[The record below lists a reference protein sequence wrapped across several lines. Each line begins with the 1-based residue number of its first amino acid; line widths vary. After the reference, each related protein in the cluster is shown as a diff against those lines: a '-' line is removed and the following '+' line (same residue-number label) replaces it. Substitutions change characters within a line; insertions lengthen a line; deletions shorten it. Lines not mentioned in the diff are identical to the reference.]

1 MKPWASNNHHQTGF
15 TIVELLIVIVVIGI
29 LAAITIVSYNGIQ
42 GRAQDSRRVSDVT
55 NLRDALELYKIQNNA
70 FPAVTS
76 ANTDSS
82 GWEVSYKN
90 NSFIPAL
97 RTSGVLNADL
107 LDPINNDT
115 YFYRYYKYAAAQY
128 SCDPAKG
135 EYFVLQIKLLQG
147 TTALGA
153 GPGFDCPGRN
163 WTTSAAWTAGGYLN

>member
-1 MKPWASNNHHQTGF
+1 MLYQKGF

-29 LAAITIVSYNGIQ
+29 LAAITIVSYNGVQ
-42 GRAQDSRRVSDVT
+42 SRAQDSRRVSDIT
-55 NLRDALELYKIQNNA
+55 NIRDAIELYKIQNNT

-82 GWEVSYKN
+82 GWEVSYIN

-107 LDPINNDT
+107 LDPLNNST
-115 YFYRYYKYAAAQY
+115 YFYRYYKYTAGQY
-128 SCDPAKG
+128 ACDPARG
-135 EYFVLQIKLLQG
+135 EYYVVQIKAFQA

-153 GPGFDCPGRN
+153 GPGFECLNRN
-163 WTTSAAWTAGGYLN
+163 WTNSAAWTAGGYIN